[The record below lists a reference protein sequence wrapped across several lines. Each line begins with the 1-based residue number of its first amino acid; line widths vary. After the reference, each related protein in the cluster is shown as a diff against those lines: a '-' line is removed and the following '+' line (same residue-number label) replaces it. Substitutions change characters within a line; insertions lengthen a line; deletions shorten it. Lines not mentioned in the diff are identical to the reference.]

1 MGNMQALTGAHLIAG
16 EWVRSEGEGIRTTNP
31 ATGKALEPPF
41 CQAGQNEVARAFQ
54 AATAAFQQTRDLPA
68 SRWAELLEAI
78 ADQILALDEPLI
90 ATAQAETALPPARL
104 LSERGRTCGQLRLFA
119 ELVREGSWVDTA
131 IDTADPARQPLPKPD
146 VRRMLR
152 PLGPVVVFDASN
164 FPFAFGPCGGDT
176 ASALAAGNPV
186 IVKVHPGH
194 PATDELFARAVL
206 AALQQ
211 VGLPVGLFAL
221 LQGAGTD
228 LGALLVQHPAAEAVG
243 FTGSQRAGRA
253 LFDLAAKRPRPIP
266 VYAEMGSLNPLVVLP
281 AALAERGE
289 QIATGLAQSVT
300 LGGGQF
306 CTKPGLVLFIGSPD
320 ADNFTAKLA
329 EQLGALL
336 PFTLLNSAIQQG
348 FRHVTEQFR
357 TVPGLTVHVE
367 GACSGSAQCSPSLF
381 EVDAAT
387 WRQRP
392 RLHEEA
398 FGPAALLVRCA
409 DAHDLIATLQ
419 AMQGH
424 LTGTLH
430 TGHAEAPELVRQV
443 ASTLE
448 QNVGRLIFNGY
459 PTGVEVCHA
468 MVHGGPYPATTAAGF
483 TSVGTL
489 AIQRFVRLVS
499 YQNVPDALL
508 PPALQNANPL
518 GILRLVNGEYTRTAN
533 AI

>member
-1 MGNMQALTGAHLIAG
+1 MSTTQALTGAHLIAG
-16 EWVRSEGEGIRTTNP
+16 EWVRSEGAGVRAINP
-31 ATGKALEPPF
+31 ATGEALEPAF
-41 CQAGQNEVARAFQ
+41 CQAGSAEVERAFQ
-54 AATAAFQQTRDLPA
+54 AATEAFRQTRDLPA
-68 SRWAELLEAI
+68 SRWAELLDAI
-78 ADQILALDEPLI
+78 ADQILALGDPLL

-104 LSERGRTCGQLRLFA
+104 LSERGRTCGQLKLFA
-119 ELVREGSWVDTA
+119 ELVREGSWVDAA

-146 VRRMLR
+146 IRRMYR

-176 ASALAAGNPV
+176 ASALASGNPV
-186 IVKVHPGH
+186 IVKAHPGH
-194 PATDELFARAVL
+194 PATDERFAAAVL
-206 AALQQ
+206 EALRA

-221 LQGAGTD
+221 LQGAGTEI
-228 LGALLVQHPAAEAVG
+228 GAALVQQPVAEAVG

-253 LFDLAAKRPRPIP
+253 LFDLAARRPRPIP

-281 AALAERGE
+281 GALAERGDT
-289 QIATGLAQSVT
+289 IADGLAQSVT

-306 CTKPGLVLFIGSPD
+306 CTKPGLILYLAN
-320 ADNFTAKLA
+320 ADGDRFVARLA
-329 EQLGALL
+329 EQLAAAA
-336 PFTLLNSAIQQG
+336 PFTLLNPAIQQG
-348 FRHVTEQFR
+348 FRHVTEDFR
-357 TVPGLTVHVE
+357 AVPGLTVRVS

-381 EVDAAT
+381 EVEATT

-409 DAHDLIATLQ
+409 DAADLLATLETV
-419 AMQGH
+419 QGH

-430 TGHAEAPELVRQV
+430 VGQGESPELVRQV

-448 QNVGRLIFNGY
+448 EKVGRLIFNGY

-468 MVHGGPYPATTAAGF
+468 MIHGGPYPATTSAGF
-483 TSVGTL
+483 TSVGTS
-489 AIQRFVRLVS
+489 AIRRFVRPVAF
-499 YQNVPDALL
+499 QNVPDALL

-518 GILRLVNGEYTRTAN
+518 NILRLVNGEYTRAP
-533 AI
+533 IGS